1 MCDIL
6 KSQELADLKNKGL
19 GDDWDPSESVYDD
32 YTKYVLR
39 HEGAM
44 PLLTVK
50 KLSDYNVQGM
60 SIIIIDRE

>member
-6 KSQELADLKNKGL
+6 KNQELIDLKGKGMEN
-19 GDDWDPSESVYDD
+19 DWDPSKSVYDD